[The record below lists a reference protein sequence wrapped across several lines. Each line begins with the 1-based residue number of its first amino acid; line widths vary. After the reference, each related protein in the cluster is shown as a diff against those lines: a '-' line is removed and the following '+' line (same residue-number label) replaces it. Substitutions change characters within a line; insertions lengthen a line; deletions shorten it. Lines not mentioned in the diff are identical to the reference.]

1 MHLLPCTVQL
11 GLPDMKNR
19 VGLNLWPKTG
29 VVHYQTEL
37 GASNK
42 ELFVGNRTN
51 KSINQLKS
59 VSKLILK
66 HLDFSL
72 GSIF

>member
-1 MHLLPCTVQL
+1 MDRKQMHLLPCTAQL
-11 GLPDMKNR
+11 GPDIKNR

-42 ELFVGNRTN
+42 ELFVGN
-51 KSINQLKS
+51 KSINQLNS
-59 VSKLILK
+59 V
-66 HLDFSL
+66 
-72 GSIF
+72 